1 MSGLCRIPAASAWI
15 LISFVYPLISS
26 QSRPASPT
34 TSPSSS
40 RALLSPSL
48 PTWAPRRRRQGTF
61 HQLAARV
68 RGRDARNHF
77 LWALLFV
84 IPFSS
89 LYDHPSLR
97 HDISRI
103 IQLVQETGNP
113 ISPKAR
119 RVLAEMLSAAFVRP
133 SSGSPSSSGASL

>member
-1 MSGLCRIPAASAWI
+1 MSVLCRRPAASTCI
-15 LISFVYPLISS
+15 LIRFVYPLMSS
-26 QSRPASPT
+26 QSRPALPT

-40 RALLSPSL
+40 RAPLSPSL

-84 IPFSS
+84 IAFSS
-89 LYDHPSLR
+89 LYDHLSLR
-97 HDISRI
+97 HDVSRTL
-103 IQLVQETGNP
+103 QL
-113 ISPKAR
+113 I
-119 RVLAEMLSAAFVRP
+119 
-133 SSGSPSSSGASL
+133 

>member
-1 MSGLCRIPAASAWI
+1 MSGLCRIPASSTWI
-15 LISFVYPLISS
+15 LISFVYPLMSS

-34 TSPSSS
+34 TSPSST
-40 RALLSPSL
+40 RAPLSPSL

-61 HQLAARV
+61 HQFAARV
-68 RGRDARNHF
+68 RGHDARNHF

-97 HDISRI
+97 HDLSRI
-103 IQLVQETGNP
+103 MQLVQETRT
-113 ISPKAR
+113 SPKAR
-119 RVLAEMLSAAFVRP
+119 RVLADMLSAVFGRP
-133 SSGSPSSSGASL
+133 SSESPSFSGAS

>member
-1 MSGLCRIPAASAWI
+1 MSGLCRIPAASTWI
-15 LISFVYPLISS
+15 LISFVYPLMSS

-40 RALLSPSL
+40 RAPLSPSL

-103 IQLVQETGNP
+103 MQLVQETRT
-113 ISPKAR
+113 SPKAR
-119 RVLAEMLSAAFVRP
+119 RVLAEMLSAVFARP
-133 SSGSPSSSGASL
+133 SSGSPSSSGAS

>member
-1 MSGLCRIPAASAWI
+1 MSGLCRIPAASTWI
-15 LISFVYPLISS
+15 LISFVYPLM
-26 QSRPASPT
+26 
-34 TSPSSS
+34 
-40 RALLSPSL
+40 
-48 PTWAPRRRRQGTF
+48 WTF

-97 HDISRI
+97 QDISRI
-103 IQLVQETGNP
+103 MQLVQETRT
-113 ISPKAR
+113 SPKAR
-119 RVLAEMLSAAFVRP
+119 RVLAEMLSAVFARP
-133 SSGSPSSSGASL
+133 SSGSPSSSGAS